1 MSLNHVRITV
11 LTIGAALL
19 VAGVVVFALQ
29 NGGTASV
36 QSAQAATNHVTPAS
50 GPAGS
55 PGAQGPRGLRGLRG
69 LTGAAGAAAAPGRT
83 GATGAAGAPA
93 SPGRPGAVGAAGSPG
108 NAGAVGTRGVAGP
121 SGAQGNPGPQGVA
134 GPQGVKGDTGA
145 AGPSGASFVGGDCTL
160 DPCVVV
166 AADGGQLLI
175 HPDCSTGL
183 LGAAAQVSRLQ
194 SQDSVAGV
202 QNRNVFY
209 HDYVGDPALPQ
220 GQAGHRTYGWWGNT
234 SHGYADL
241 FLFEWTDGGAHHTCS
256 YTGIATA
263 G

>member
-1 MSLNHVRITV
+1 M
-11 LTIGAALL
+11 
-19 VAGVVVFALQ
+19 
-29 NGGTASV
+29 
-36 QSAQAATNHVTPAS
+36 
-50 GPAGS
+50 
-55 PGAQGPRGLRGLRG
+55 
-69 LTGAAGAAAAPGRT
+69 
-83 GATGAAGAPA
+83 
-93 SPGRPGAVGAAGSPG
+93 
-108 NAGAVGTRGVAGP
+108 GTRGVAGS
-121 SGAQGNPGPQGVA
+121 SGAQGNPGPQGAA
-134 GPQGVKGDTGA
+134 GPQGVKGDTGV

-183 LGAAAQVSRLQ
+183 MGAAAQVSRLQ
-194 SQDSVAGV
+194 SEDDIAGV

-209 HDYVGDPALPQ
+209 HEYVGDPALPQ
-220 GQAGHRTYGWWGNT
+220 GQARHRTYGWWGDT

-241 FLFEWTDGGAHHTCS
+241 FLLEWTDGGAQHTCS